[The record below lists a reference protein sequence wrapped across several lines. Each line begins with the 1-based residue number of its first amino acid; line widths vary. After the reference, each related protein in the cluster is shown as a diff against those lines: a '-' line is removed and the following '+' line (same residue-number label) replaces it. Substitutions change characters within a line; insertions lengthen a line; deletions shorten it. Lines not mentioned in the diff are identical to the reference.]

1 MRVLIIEDE
10 PLAAEKLIK
19 LLFEYDANIRILE
32 TIPSVDTAVAWLNNN
47 ELPDLILLDIH
58 LADGLCFDIFKQVQV
73 KCPVIFCTAYDQYA
87 LRAFQL
93 HSIDYLL
100 KPVQYA
106 KLEQSLQKMKDML
119 SSGTSA
125 SSGRSVNSG
134 SSATLVTST
143 NHGVSED
150 QINEIVHMIKSR
162 EPASYKSRFM
172 VKSGARIRAVK
183 TEDIAYFH
191 SHDKLNL
198 LVTRDGHSYPVDYS
212 LDELIQMLNP
222 QIFFHVNRKLI
233 IHIDSAKEI
242 HPYFKG
248 RLKLVLDPMLDEE
261 VIISSQKTPLF
272 KTWLDQ

>member
-19 LLFEYDANIRILE
+19 LLFEYDQNISILE
-32 TIPSVDTAVAWLNNN
+32 TIPSVDTAVSWLKNND
-47 ELPDLILLDIH
+47 LPDLILLDIH

-119 SSGTSA
+119 PTGTSA
-125 SSGRSVNSG
+125 
-134 SSATLVTST
+134 TLE
-143 NHGVSED
+143 NPGVSEN
-150 QINEIVHMIKSR
+150 QINEIVDMIKSR
-162 EPASYKSRFM
+162 EPVSYKSRFM
-172 VKSGARIRAVK
+172 VRSGARIRAVK

-198 LVTRDGHSYPVDYS
+198 LVTKDGHSYPVDYS

-248 RLKLVLDPMLDEE
+248 RLKLVLEPILDEE